1 MKKLLFK
8 LALFSPLFLIL
19 IAIQWLSQN
28 ARFFNAPEYA
38 IAQSWLNQNNIAF
51 SFDYDDRIAHKYY
64 ITQSEKKDIIVLG
77 SSRSTKIDKDFFK
90 NKTFFNHSVTGA
102 DLEDYIGIYQL
113 LVKKNT
119 VPKEIIIGVDPWV
132 LSEYKAKPKRWI
144 DLRKE
149 FYTFNKNNFTPQNI
163 SMAFYYYQ
171 EKYKTFFYLP
181 HIQYTIER
189 ILLTMSA
196 RFLNHKTL
204 YSPTTDSDS
213 FLPVVHAD
221 GSIAESQ
228 KIRMKK
234 PEDVTMEIKA
244 SKTLCPTELNRQLSK
259 TKISIFN
266 TFLNA
271 LKKQNIKITVWLAP
285 FHPITYTEIQSNPSC
300 NLAISVEDYVRDI
313 SKKYNASI
321 IGSYNPNHYNLKDG
335 DFYDSIHPKKE
346 TVKNIFIKDNLE
358 N

>member
-8 LALFSPLFLIL
+8 LALFSPLFLI
-19 IAIQWLSQN
+19 IIIIQWLSQN
-28 ARFFNAPEYA
+28 ARVFNTSEYS
-38 IAQSWLNQNNIAF
+38 IAQSWLHQNNIAF

-77 SSRSTKIDKDFFK
+77 SSRSTKIDKTFFK

-113 LVKKNT
+113 LVEKNT
-119 VPKEIIIGVDPWV
+119 TPKEIIIGIDPWV
-132 LSEYKAKPKRWI
+132 LSEYKTKPKRWI

-149 FYTFNKNNFTPQNI
+149 FYTFNKKNFTPQDI
-163 SMAFYYYQ
+163 SIAFYYYQ

-189 ILLTMSA
+189 ILLTTSA

-204 YSPTTDSDS
+204 YSPTNDPDS

-221 GSIAESQ
+221 GSISESQ
-228 KIRMKK
+228 KIRTKK
-234 PEDVTMEIKA
+234 PEDVATEIRTA
-244 SKTLCPTELNRQLSK
+244 KTLCPTELNRQLSK

-266 TFLNA
+266 AFLSA
-271 LKKQNIKITVWLAP
+271 LKKQNIKITFWLAP
-285 FHPITYTEIQSNPSC
+285 FHPITYEEIRNNPGC

-313 SKKYNASI
+313 SKEYNMPI
-321 IGSYNPNHYNLKDG
+321 IGSYNPNYYNLTGD
-335 DFYDSIHPKKE
+335 DFYDSIHPKKD
-346 TVKNIFIKDNLE
+346 TVKNIFTKDNLRD
-358 N
+358 